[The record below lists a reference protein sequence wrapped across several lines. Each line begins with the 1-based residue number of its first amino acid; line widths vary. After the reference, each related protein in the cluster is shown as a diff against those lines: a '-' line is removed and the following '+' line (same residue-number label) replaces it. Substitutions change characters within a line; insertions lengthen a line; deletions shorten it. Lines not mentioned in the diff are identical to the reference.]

1 MGRAPTRADAR
12 AMRWT
17 ARARL
22 VATTLAVTLAAC
34 AVRVAA
40 KPLSP
45 DVLVVGEVAEARVRA
60 ARAEMDRTDPVDLVD
75 ATDAPIDAR
84 APTDARA
91 TSHAAQHHDE
101 HHGVPN
107 DVHDRHHHHHPR
119 HHGDGHDHHHHHHHD
134 HHAHHAHT
142 HLSPRFDIESFG
154 RRRLYAMA
162 MGASLGVSCASLV
175 AVCLIPLVLPSSSD
189 SGARVPSRRVVRA
202 LSAFAVGALL
212 GDAFLHQLPHA
223 YAAAASADA
232 RETHDR
238 REPVSPL
245 AATIRAQR
253 VGLATM
259 AGALAFYLVERL
271 VRAHGTGAHG
281 HAHGARSHDG
291 HGHGHGHGAAGA
303 SGAAKEKGRV
313 ARGRSS
319 SRRRRDEPDEDPAEE
334 EPEDDPSVPA
344 RRRAPSRSRG
354 ARAAA
359 KARSPSPARS
369 PAATPRRRRGASTAS
384 APEADSGTWRDDV
397 LGIFRVV
404 GVGSTARGRSD
415 ADPRAT
421 SARAGGVLNLIA
433 DGAHNFT
440 DGAAIGAAFVAGG
453 PVAGWSKTAFAL
465 AHELPQEIG
474 DYGMLLSAGYGPW
487 TAVCLNFVSALAA
500 LLGTAAA
507 LALGDGGVRVGLDA
521 DAASVDG
528 FVAGGFVYLA
538 LGSAAAE
545 LQRASEEPGHG
556 WWDDVAQVSAMVAG
570 GAVVAAVHAYGGC
583 GDHPH

>member
-1 MGRAPTRADAR
+1 MGRVSTRVDSR

-17 ARARL
+17 PRSRL
-22 VATTLAVTLAAC
+22 IATTLAVTLAAC

-60 ARAEMDRTDPVDLVD
+60 ARAEMDRTDPVDLFD
-75 ATDAPIDAR
+75 ATDAPTVAREPGDAR
-84 APTDARA
+84 AA
-91 TSHAAQHHDE
+91 SHATQHHDE
-101 HHGVPN
+101 HP
-107 DVHDRHHHHHPR
+107 HHHVLDDARDHFR
-119 HHGDGHDHHHHHHHD
+119 HHHHHHH
-134 HHAHHAHT
+134 HP
-142 HLSPRFDIESFG
+142 HLSPRFDVESFG

-189 SGARVPSRRVVRA
+189 AGASARVPSRRVVRA

-223 YAAAASADA
+223 YAAAASSDA
-232 RETHDR
+232 REVYDG
-238 REPVSPL
+238 REPVS
-245 AATIRAQR
+245 AFASTIRAQR
-253 VGLATM
+253 VGLGAM
-259 AGALAFYLVERL
+259 AGSLAFYLVERL
-271 VRAHGTGAHG
+271 VRAHGTTGVYD
-281 HAHGARSHDG
+281 HAHDVAV
-291 HGHGHGHGAAGA
+291 
-303 SGAAKEKGRV
+303 AAKGKGRV

-319 SRRRRDEPDEDPAEE
+319 SRRRRDETDEDHAEA
-334 EPEDDPSVPA
+334 PEDAPSVPA
-344 RRRAPSRSRG
+344 RRRVSSRSRG

-359 KARSPSPARS
+359 SARSPSP
-369 PAATPRRRRGASTAS
+369 TPRRRRRGREAAHDTS
-384 APEADSGTWRDDV
+384 ADPRGSETETSDTWRDDV

-404 GVGSTARGRSD
+404 GVGRSD
-415 ADPRAT
+415 AARDVGPRAN

-440 DGAAIGAAFVAGG
+440 DGVAIGAAFVAGG
-453 PVAGWSKTAFAL
+453 PVAGWSKTALAL

-487 TAVCLNFVSALAA
+487 IAVCLNFISALSA

-507 LALGDGGVRVGLDA
+507 LALGDGGFRVGIDA
-521 DAASVDG
+521 GAAAVDG

-556 WWDDVAQVSAMVAG
+556 RWDDVAQVSAMVAG
-570 GAVVAAVHAYGGC
+570 GMAVAAVHAYGGC
-583 GDHPH
+583 GDH

>member
-1 MGRAPTRADAR
+1 MARNSTGSKARASGAERVITAGARPPRVDMGRASTRVDAR

-17 ARARL
+17 PRSRL

-60 ARAEMDRTDPVDLVD
+60 ARAEMDRTDPVDLFD
-75 ATDAPIDAR
+75 ATDAPTVAREPGDAR
-84 APTDARA
+84 AA
-91 TSHAAQHHDE
+91 SHATQHHDE
-101 HHGVPN
+101 HP
-107 DVHDRHHHHHPR
+107 HHHVLDDARDHR
-119 HHGDGHDHHHHHHHD
+119 RHHHHHHH
-134 HHAHHAHT
+134 HP
-142 HLSPRFDIESFG
+142 HLSPRFDVESFG

-162 MGASLGVSCASLV
+162 MGASFGVSCASLV

-189 SGARVPSRRVVRA
+189 AGASARVPSRRVVRA

-223 YAAAASADA
+223 YAAAASSDA
-232 RETHDR
+232 REVYDG
-238 REPVSPL
+238 REPVS
-245 AATIRAQR
+245 AFASTIRAQR
-253 VGLATM
+253 VGLAAM
-259 AGALAFYLVERL
+259 AGSLAFYLVERL
-271 VRAHGTGAHG
+271 VRAHGATGVFD
-281 HAHGARSHDG
+281 HAHDVAV
-291 HGHGHGHGAAGA
+291 
-303 SGAAKEKGRV
+303 AAKGKGRV

-319 SRRRRDEPDEDPAEE
+319 SRRRRDETDEDHAEA
-334 EPEDDPSVPA
+334 PEDAPSVPA
-344 RRRAPSRSRG
+344 RRRVSSRSRG

-359 KARSPSPARS
+359 SARSPSP
-369 PAATPRRRRGASTAS
+369 TPRRRRRGREAAHETS
-384 APEADSGTWRDDV
+384 ADPRGSETETSDTWRDDV

-404 GVGSTARGRSD
+404 GVGRSD
-415 ADPRAT
+415 AARDVGPRAN

-440 DGAAIGAAFVAGG
+440 DGVAIGAAFVAGG
-453 PVAGWSKTAFAL
+453 PVAGWSKTALAL

-487 TAVCLNFVSALAA
+487 IAVCLNFVSALAA

-507 LALGDGGVRVGLDA
+507 LALGDGGFRVGIDA
-521 DAASVDG
+521 GAAAVDG

-556 WWDDVAQVSAMVAG
+556 RWDDVTQVSAMVAG
-570 GAVVAAVHAYGGC
+570 GMAVAAAHAYGGC
-583 GDHPH
+583 GDH